1 MGGIICPLLLLTCF
15 AMLAESWKCA
25 KGGACDC
32 YSDMWV
38 RCTNINTA
46 PLFKM
51 SVRRSRNLLI
61 TVTPDDEFQM
71 DSLHVTDGF
80 NYVGVIVYD
89 MEMDYCSR
97 VTNEFP
103 WVKCFAR
110 TTENDDE
117 KSTETTEDL
126 TSKINEEKSTDA
138 KKTDE
143 LTTHEKPQT
152 TMTDETMMPDEMTT
166 DRETS
171 ERTAEREIT
180 TDRERTTESEMTTD
194 HERSETT
201 TERKMT
207 AGETTRN
214 WKSPTENRKMTKDWE
229 NTQKSEDVQ
238 STFDYS
244 RPTENVNTT
253 ASVIEQLK
261 MELGDLFRQP
271 LVIALCVITAVGIT
285 LMLTVTYFVISYRK
299 TRYDHNPSCAV
310 KCFRCICCVVMAP
323 CNCLDSLRDR
333 QRVNNYYVRYGA
345 GTSLGSM
352 ESVEIYPGDRNGANN

>member
-61 TVTPDDEFQM
+61 TVTPDDEFQI

-97 VTNEFP
+97 ITNEFP

-110 TTENDDE
+110 TTENNDE
-117 KSTETTEDL
+117 KST
-126 TSKINEEKSTDA
+126 
-138 KKTDE
+138 DE
-143 LTTHEKPQT
+143 PTTHEKPQT
-152 TMTDETMMPDEMTT
+152 TMTDETTMPDEMTT
-166 DRETS
+166 DREK
-171 ERTAEREIT
+171 
-180 TDRERTTESEMTTD
+180 TTEGEMTTD
-194 HERSETT
+194 HERSEKTTMMTDGERSTEREMTTAHERSETT